1 MLYIIMSAIMWL
13 SPMQG
18 HVRGAKY
25 ADLIEFE
32 SRWYGMNPFRVM
44 SLIQLESGW
53 KPRKK
58 SVTNDYGLMQVH
70 VARRGSSNFYG
81 REKELYDPRTNIRE
95 GVRILAMWY
104 QYHKKYCKESHPFV
118 AHYKWGKYVKN
129 TEHADRVEALRTQ
142 LERKFHKTPPALL
155 TMKGTE

>member
-1 MLYIIMSAIMWL
+1 MLYAIIAAIMWL
-13 SPMQG
+13 SPVQG
-18 HVRGAKY
+18 HHKSAKY

-32 SRWYGMNPFRVM
+32 ARWYHMNPFRIM
-44 SLIQLESGW
+44 ALIQVESGW

-81 REKELYDPRTNIRE
+81 RERELYEPRTNIRE
-95 GVRILAMWY
+95 GTRILAMWY
-104 QYHKKYCKESHPFV
+104 HYHKKHCKGDHPFV

-129 TEHADRVEALRTQ
+129 TEHAERVEALRAQ
-142 LERKFHKTPPALL
+142 LERKFHVEPPTAVS
-155 TMKGTE
+155 MKGAE